1 MTLHVI
7 SCIKTFPQ
15 DQVKKVF
22 ITFFSC
28 KIPCDQLLMLVYQKI
43 DARGRWVGGGG
54 IWEEKELGSF
64 SFSPHLKN
72 FTIVTF
78 VQIIRLF

>member
-7 SCIKTFPQ
+7 SCIKTFRQ

-54 IWEEKELGSF
+54 GYLGKQKRAS
-64 SFSPHLKN
+64 N
-72 FTIVTF
+72 
-78 VQIIRLF
+78 LFKLVLNGFFLIFQKFFD